1 MSDTGRK
8 NFTDKASEALKPE
21 SEKSYLEQ
29 AKETITDYAD
39 KAAAYLHPDSEK
51 GVAQNVSD
59 NISKGQDKSSNGKSF
74 TESASEYLDEAKE
87 KLGEYTQKGSKEAGD
102 LKAEAQNKFAKE

>member
-29 AKETITDYAD
+29 AKETITDYATR
-39 KAAAYLHPDSEK
+39 LLL
-51 GVAQNVSD
+51 
-59 NISKGQDKSSNGKSF
+59 
-74 TESASEYLDEAKE
+74 T
-87 KLGEYTQKGSKEAGD
+87 YTQTPKRVL
-102 LKAEAQNKFAKE
+102 LKMSPTT